1 MSYVPLNL
9 KTGNYLL
16 SSMIKIPELVKLA
29 KENGLDTLSIADNN
43 MYGVIDFY
51 KACKEN
57 GIKPIVGL
65 EVSVNELDVV
75 LYCQNYSGYKN
86 LIKLSTLSSEGQ
98 VTLDDLM
105 EYSSDIICIMPY
117 ISKALYNDLK
127 KIYKYLFIG
136 YKNDE
141 EKSKIK
147 SSNIVYFNDI
157 LCLEKDDETY
167 LKYLY
172 AIRDGKLALE
182 VVMDKYDVSLFPL
195 KHTSEENNHKINE
208 LCNLEIPF
216 NQKLM
221 PIYPCDKSS
230 IDYLKE
236 ECIKGLK
243 RIFGNTVNKK
253 YKVRL
258 KYELDVIDKMGFC
271 DYFLIVA
278 DYIRFAKE
286 NGILVGPGRGSAA
299 GSLVA
304 YLLNITTVDPLKYN
318 LLFERFLNPE
328 RVSMPDIDVDFEDTR
343 RDEVTNYCINKYGSK
358 KVAPIITFGTFGA
371 RQAVKDVGRVLD
383 VDNKKLDLLSKFMD
397 PKLSLVEN
405 SKIFQVNDFLKLNE
419 DLKMVYRIALKF
431 EGLKRHSS
439 IHAAGIVM
447 SRFDLDEVIPL
458 DHSHEFYTT
467 GYDMTYL
474 EEIGLLKMD
483 FLGLKNL
490 TLINNILSEIPEL
503 DFDSIPEDDEDALEI
518 FKTANTIGIFQF
530 ESEGM
535 INFLRKFKP
544 SCFEDIG
551 AALALFRPGPMK
563 NIDSYIRR
571 KQGRE
576 KIDYLHPD
584 LEGILK
590 PTYGIIIYQE
600 QIMQIANVMAGY
612 SFSEADILRKAMS
625 KKKESVLKGQKDK
638 FIRQSVDRGYD
649 ESLAIRVYEL
659 ILSFASY
666 GFNHSHS
673 VAYSMI
679 SYRMAYLKAHYP
691 MLFMKHLLSL
701 AINSEGKTRE
711 YMYECKLNKINVI
724 VPDINVSKNNYFI
737 LDDNIVFP
745 LTNIKNVGSI
755 AVKTILEKRG
765 DKPFSDIFDFVKRC
779 YGKSVNVKV
788 LENLILAGTFDK
800 LGYNRKTLISNLEII
815 INYAEI
821 GDLLDDDVLKPEL
834 GVVPEFSKNEIM
846 GFELQ
851 VFGFYLSNHPITE
864 YKLKNKNIIDLRHLD
879 SYFDR
884 VVELIVYAEKVKT
897 IDTKRKEKM
906 MFITGSDELSKV
918 DIVLFPK
925 IYNRYSDIKEHDV
938 LHVTGKVEKRFDQ
951 LQVVANVVLK
961 L

>member
-16 SSMIKIPELVKLA
+16 SSMIKIPELVRFA
-29 KENGLDTLSIADNN
+29 KEKGLDTLSMADNN

-51 KACKEN
+51 KACKSN
-57 GIKPIVGL
+57 DIKPIIGL
-65 EVSVNELDVV
+65 EVLVSDLMVV

-86 LIKLSTLSSEGQ
+86 LIKLSTLSSDRQ
-98 VTLDDLM
+98 ITLDDLS
-105 EYSSDIICIMPY
+105 EYSSDIVCVMPY
-117 ISKALYNDLK
+117 VSKALYNDLK

-136 YKNDE
+136 YKNDD

-147 SSNIVYFNDI
+147 SSNTVYFNDI
-157 LCLEKDDETY
+157 LCLEKEEETY

-195 KHTSEENNHKINE
+195 KNTSEENNHKINE
-208 LCNLEIPF
+208 LCNLEISF

-221 PIYPCDKSS
+221 PIYPCEKSS
-230 IDYLKE
+230 IEYLKE

-243 RIFGNTVNKK
+243 RIFGSTVNKK
-253 YKVRL
+253 YKIRL
-258 KYELDVIDKMGFC
+258 KYELDVINKMGFC

-278 DYIRFAKE
+278 DYIRYAKE

-328 RVSMPDIDVDFEDTR
+328 RISMPDIDVDFEDTR
-343 RDEVTNYCINKYGSK
+343 RDEVTNYCINKYGTK
-358 KVAPIITFGTFGA
+358 KVAPIITFGTLGA

-383 VDNKKLDLLSKFMD
+383 IDNKKLDLLSKFMD
-397 PKLSLVEN
+397 SRLSLRDN
-405 SKIFQVNDFLKLNE
+405 AKIFQVNDFLKLNE
-419 DLKMVYRIALKF
+419 DLKMVYKIALKF

-503 DFDSIPEDDEDALEI
+503 DFDSIPEDDEAALEI

-576 KIDYLHPD
+576 KIDYLHSD
-584 LEGILK
+584 LEEILR

-625 KKKESVLKGQKDK
+625 KKKESVLASQKDK
-638 FIRQSVDRGYD
+638 FIKQSVERGYD
-649 ESLAIRVYEL
+649 ESLALRVYDL

-701 AINSEGKTRE
+701 AINSESKTRE
-711 YMYECKLNKINVI
+711 YMYECKLNKINIV
-724 VPDINVSKNNYFI
+724 VPDINVSTDNYFI
-737 LDDNIVFP
+737 LGSDIVFP
-745 LTNIKNVGSI
+745 LTNIKNVGSS
-755 AVKTILEKRG
+755 AVKTILERRG
-765 DKPFSDIFDFVKRC
+765 GQPFDDIFDFVKRC
-779 YGKSVNVKV
+779 YGKAVNIKV
-788 LENLILAGTFDK
+788 LESLILAGTFDK

-815 INYAEI
+815 INYAEL
-821 GDLLDDDVLKPEL
+821 GDLLDDLLKPEL
-834 GVVPEFSKNEIM
+834 NVVDEYRKNEIM

-864 YKLKNKNIIDLRHLD
+864 YKLKNSNIIDLRHLD

-884 VVELIVYAEKVKT
+884 IVEVIVYAEKVKT

-925 IYNRYSDIKEHDV
+925 IYNRYSNINEHDV

-951 LQVVANVVLK
+951 LQIVANVVLK